1 MFDDW
6 TAVEASRPDVM
17 NQISPQQPWN
27 DSDTQAHSQEVGT
40 PAALTQADEHPLQG
54 LVGRS
59 LQVKEGEFVVR
70 AQLHLMSDCF
80 K

>member
-1 MFDDW
+1 MFSDW
-6 TAVEASRPDVM
+6 PDIIS
-17 NQISPQQPWN
+17 QILPQQPWN
-27 DSDTQAHSQEVGT
+27 DTDRQAHSQEVGT

-70 AQLHLMSDCF
+70 AQLRLMSDCL